1 MSFTAKLRREAED
14 LLTDYTTAIDDG
26 ALERWPGY
34 FADPC
39 LYKIVSRENVDSGLP
54 LTLLL

>member
-14 LLTDYTTAIDDG
+14 LLTDYTIAIDDG

-39 LYKIVSRENVDSGLP
+39 LY
-54 LTLLL
+54 